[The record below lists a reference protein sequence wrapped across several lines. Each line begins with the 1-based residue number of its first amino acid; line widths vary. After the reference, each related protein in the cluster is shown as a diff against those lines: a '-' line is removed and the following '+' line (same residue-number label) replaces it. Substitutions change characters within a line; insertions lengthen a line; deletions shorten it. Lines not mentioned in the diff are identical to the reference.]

1 MTDKELKK
9 LSRLELLELLLN
21 ETRENERLKEEIA
34 KAKQENAIEKSAQH
48 LSDISSQLEAALK
61 KVNLLAG
68 IQDDNDETADDQNQA
83 DDFTDT
89 EQDEGKE
96 STKTDDAHIDFRIY
110 KRLMY
115 YYISNPDAVDSLPK
129 KLRKAVKK
137 RIDEITDRMN
147 SETNN

>member
-48 LSDISSQLEAALK
+48 LSGISSQLEAALK

-89 EQDEGKE
+89 EQDEEKE
-96 STKTDDAHIDFRIY
+96 STKTYDAHIDFRIY